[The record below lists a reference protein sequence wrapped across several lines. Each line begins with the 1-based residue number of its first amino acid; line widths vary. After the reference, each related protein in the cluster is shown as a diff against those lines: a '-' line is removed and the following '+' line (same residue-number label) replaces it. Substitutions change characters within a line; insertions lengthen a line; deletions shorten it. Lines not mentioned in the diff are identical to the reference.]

1 MEKKYP
7 TRKQIHLDGFDY
19 TGSDYTYF
27 ITICSYKKTKYF
39 VKCDIA
45 KIIIDDLLFRCNNIN
60 QINLYCY
67 CLMPDHL
74 HLLLSLNRSYSK
86 SLKDWIANFKRY
98 TSRKIHTKMKIQS
111 GIWQRG
117 FYEHI
122 IRKHESLIQK
132 AKYIL
137 GNPVRK
143 GLSKDWESYKYSGFV
158 KQLPM

>member
-1 MEKKYP
+1 K
-7 TRKQIHLDGFDY
+7 
-19 TGSDYTYF
+19 GSGYTYF
-27 ITICSYKKTKYF
+27 MTICSYRKQHYF
-39 VKCDIA
+39 DNPVIA
-45 KIIIDDLLFRCNNIN
+45 DIIIQDLICRCNRLN

-74 HLLLSLNRSYSK
+74 HLLLSLHSMYKK
-86 SLKDWIANFKRY
+86 SLQDWVVDFKRL
-98 TSRKIHTKMKIQS
+98 TTKLIHKNTNDKDQ
-111 GIWQRG
+111 IWQRD

-137 GNPVRK
+137 DNPVRK

-158 KQLPM
+158 KPLPMYGRFPESTV